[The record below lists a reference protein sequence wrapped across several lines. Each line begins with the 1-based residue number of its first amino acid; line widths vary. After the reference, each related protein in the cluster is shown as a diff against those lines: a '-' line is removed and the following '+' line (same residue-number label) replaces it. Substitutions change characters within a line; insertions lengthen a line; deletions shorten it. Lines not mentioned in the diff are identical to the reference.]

1 MFENLERALF
11 IVRLFVDHELLP
23 FDHYFWFGLWISDVV
38 IPWKLSQLRVLK
50 STHFRLDYPKST
62 LNLFFIWN
70 QWKSQKK
77 NKEKE
82 FKIST
87 TLQNTLKFC
96 SLQYITKLFCPS
108 ICSDSAHFQISS
120 PKSAHFQMSSPK
132 SALIL
137 LTSKYP
143 LQSPLTSKC
152 PLQNLLWFGS
162 LPNILQSLLSISPP
176 FKTNQR
182 SLDSELIKLYLST
195 YCRRIPFLKGQ
206 WYFWPI
212 DFYVLIH
219 L

>member
-70 QWKSQKK
+70 QWNSPKK

-120 PKSAHFQMSSPK
+120 PKSALNISPFQNQ
-132 SALIL
+132 SAEPWLGVDKTIL
-137 LTSKYP
+137 T
-143 LQSPLTSKC
+143 C
-152 PLQNLLWFGS
+152 INLFA
-162 LPNILQSLLSISPP
+162 NILPYCP
-176 FKTNQR
+176 R
-182 SLDSELIKLYLST
+182 DSHKWI
-195 YCRRIPFLKGQ
+195 
-206 WYFWPI
+206 
-212 DFYVLIH
+212 
-219 L
+219 